1 MSISSCNI
9 PEIVTKSSKL
19 VFTQERLLRVCN
31 KVVLENIESEK
42 SLIQMLESEKATK
55 KLKDCLE
62 GKIIFEIKENL
73 CSILFDQ
80 LFDIIQSQIE
90 SSKRDSNFDI
100 FNESRS
106 KNICFLVDNVL
117 TQQCPSMSSASDM
130 AYASPHSL
138 DEFTFDVN
146 SNQWREKIRNELFHR
161 IRKQEKLILSSV
173 EVKISELCEV
183 TSAELKAV
191 YGGLRRYQCGIKLVD
206 QKNCK

>member
-1 MSISSCNI
+1 
-9 PEIVTKSSKL
+9 
-19 VFTQERLLRVCN
+19 
-31 KVVLENIESEK
+31 
-42 SLIQMLESEKATK
+42 
-55 KLKDCLE
+55 
-62 GKIIFEIKENL
+62 
-73 CSILFDQ
+73 
-80 LFDIIQSQIE
+80 
-90 SSKRDSNFDI
+90 
-100 FNESRS
+100 
-106 KNICFLVDNVL
+106 
-117 TQQCPSMSSASDM
+117 MSSASDM

-173 EVKISELCEV
+173 EVKISELCEI

>member
-100 FNESRS
+100 
-106 KNICFLVDNVL
+106 L
-117 TQQCPSMSSASDM
+117 TN
-130 AYASPHSL
+130 H
-138 DEFTFDVN
+138 
-146 SNQWREKIRNELFHR
+146 
-161 IRKQEKLILSSV
+161 
-173 EVKISELCEV
+173 EVKIFVFSS
-183 TSAELKAV
+183 TM
-191 YGGLRRYQCGIKLVD
+191 Y
-206 QKNCK
+206 